1 MVNNLDI
8 RKGKDRIL
16 PGGTRISSL
25 EEFYWMKQWIL
36 LEFTVLNILNLRLLI
51 MVILKVL
58 LSSLQHMKKQ
68 RKLYQVQKQ
77 Y

>member
-1 MVNNLDI
+1 MINNLDI
-8 RKGKDRIL
+8 RKSKDRIL
-16 PGGTRISSL
+16 PGRIRISSL

-51 MVILKVL
+51 MVILKAP
-58 LSSLQHMKKQ
+58 LSNLQHMKKQ
-68 RKLYQVQKQ
+68 KKLYQVQKQ